1 MRFSIYQDSNCGAR
15 AMNQDRMGFCYTRE
29 SLLMLVADGM
39 GGHLHG
45 DVASRIAVQAIAAC
59 FHVEARPALE
69 DAPAFLDRALRLA
82 HRELLHYALQRG
94 LPESPRT
101 TIVAC
106 IVQAGRAWW
115 AHAGDSRLYWI
126 RRARLRAR
134 TYDHSKIQNLLDLGQ
149 IDEFE
154 AETHPERN
162 KVLNCLGS
170 PFEPVIDLG
179 GDVAL
184 HADDTLM
191 LCTDGVWSALG
202 ETELVARLSGA
213 PVPESVPQVVNE
225 AVARAGAMADNAT
238 VLAMNWQESAP
249 ARRSAGGNG
258 LARLMPGSPAQS
270 REKPVGN
277 QPGGRIGGL
286 RRKMLRIGAG

>member
-1 MRFSIYQDSNCGAR
+1 MRFSIYQDSNRGAR

-29 SLLMLVADGM
+29 TLLMLVADGM
-39 GGHLHG
+39 GGHRHG
-45 DVASRIAVQAIAAC
+45 DVASQLTVQAIAAC

-69 DAPAFLDRALRLA
+69 DPPAFLDRALRLA
-82 HRELLHYALQRG
+82 HRELLHFALQHG

-115 AHAGDSRLYWI
+115 AHVGDSRLYWI
-126 RRARLRAR
+126 RKARLRAR
-134 TYDHSKIQNLLDLGQ
+134 TYDHSKVQNLLDLGQ

-170 PFEPVIDLG
+170 PFEPMIDLG

-184 HADDTLM
+184 CIDDMLM
-191 LCTDGVWSALG
+191 LCTDGVWSAMD
-202 ETELVARLSGA
+202 EDSLVRQLSSA
-213 PVPESVPQVVNE
+213 PVPDAVPLVVND

-238 VLAMNWQESAP
+238 ALAMSWEGLAP
-249 ARRSAGGNG
+249 ARKFVGPNSLVRRA
-258 LARLMPGSPAQS
+258 PGST
-270 REKPVGN
+270 E
-277 QPGGRIGGL
+277 QPQDRLAGERTIGRIGAL
-286 RRKMLRIGAG
+286 RRRLLRSGAE